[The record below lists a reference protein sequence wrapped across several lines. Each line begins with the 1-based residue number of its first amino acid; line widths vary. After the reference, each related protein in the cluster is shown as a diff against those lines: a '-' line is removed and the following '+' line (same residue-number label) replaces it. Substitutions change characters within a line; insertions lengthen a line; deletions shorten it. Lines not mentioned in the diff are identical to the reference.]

1 MKGFT
6 RQLCG
11 TLYTNE
17 TFRMENSV
25 DNTFFSAAAFDSQQF
40 VVDSLEDQ
48 REFLKAEFENIRT
61 SLHIELKALDQDH
74 A

>member
-1 MKGFT
+1 
-6 RQLCG
+6 
-11 TLYTNE
+11 
-17 TFRMENSV
+17 MENSV